1 MVADR
6 MLTGHQRLERVVRT
20 WLPVGFFLVLA
31 LFPFYWMAITSIK
44 PNAELY
50 NKNVTPLVVHAPT
63 LKHYIDLLTETNFL
77 VWTWNT
83 MLVAV
88 VATAISLVLGTMLAY
103 PLARMRFAGAGLIAM
118 TVAAIYL
125 VPQPL
130 LFIPLADVINRLH
143 LGNTLTS
150 VILTYPTML
159 VPFCAWLLLGYF
171 KTVPKELEE
180 AARIDGASRL
190 QTMWRVILPLC
201 VPAFV
206 SAGIFSF
213 TLSQNEF
220 LYALILLTKSTVR
233 TVPVG
238 VITELI
244 RGDVFYWGQL
254 MAAALLG
261 SIPVALL
268 YSFFVE
274 QYVTGLTTGS
284 VKG

>member
-1 MVADR
+1 MMVSGEGRIRRA
-6 MLTGHQRLERVVRT
+6 LRV

-50 NKNVTPLVVHAPT
+50 NKNVMPLLVHAPT
-63 LKHYIDLLTETNFL
+63 LKHYVDLLTQSSFL
-77 VWTWNT
+77 LWT
-83 MLVAV
+83 L
-88 VATAISLVLGTMLAY
+88 ILGTMLAY
-103 PLARMRFAGAGLIAM
+103 PLARMRFAGSSLIAM
-118 TVAAIYL
+118 TIAAIYL

-130 LFIPLADVINRLH
+130 LFIPLADVINHLH

-190 QTMWRVILPLC
+190 QTMWTIFLPLC
-201 VPAFV
+201 TPGFI
-206 SAGIFSF
+206 SAGIFAF

-220 LYALILLTKSTVR
+220 LYALIFLTKSSVR

-238 VITELI
+238 VISELI

-254 MAAALLG
+254 MAGALLG
-261 SIPVALL
+261 SIPVAII

-274 QYVTGLTTGS
+274 HYVAGLTAGS
-284 VKG
+284 VKA

>member
-1 MVADR
+1 MV
-6 MLTGHQRLERVVRT
+6 TGYGPIERTVRV
-20 WLPVGFFLVLA
+20 WLPVGFFLLLA
-31 LFPFYWMAITSIK
+31 LLPFYWMAIASLK
-44 PNAELY
+44 PNSELY
-50 NKNVTPLVVHAPT
+50 STQVNSLIVYHPT
-63 LKHYIDLLTETNFL
+63 LKHYVDLLTQTGFL
-77 VWTWNT
+77 GWTGNT
-83 MLVAV
+83 MLVSV
-88 VATAISLVLGTMLAY
+88 IATAISLVLGVMLAY

-130 LFIPLADVINRLH
+130 LFLPLADVINRLD

-171 KTVPKELEE
+171 KTVPKDLEE

-190 QTMWRVILPLC
+190 QTMRRIFLPLC
-201 VPAFV
+201 TPGFI
-206 SAGIFSF
+206 SAGIFAF

-220 LYALILLTKSTVR
+220 LYALIFLTKSSVR

-238 VITELI
+238 VISELI

-254 MAAALLG
+254 MAGALLG
-261 SIPVALL
+261 SIPVAII

-274 QYVTGLTTGS
+274 HYVAGLTSGS

>member
-1 MVADR
+1 MVPGIV
-6 MLTGHQRLERVVRT
+6 TGHGRIEHILRV
-20 WLPVGFFLVLA
+20 WLPVLFFLLLA
-31 LFPFYWMAITSIK
+31 LFPFYWMAITSVK

-50 NKNVTPLVVHAPT
+50 NKNMMPLLVHNPT
-63 LKHYIDLLTETNFL
+63 LNHYVGLLTETSFL
-77 VWTWNT
+77 LWTWNT
-83 MLVAV
+83 LLVAV
-88 VATAISLVLGTMLAY
+88 ISTAISLVLGTMLAY

-130 LFIPLADVINRLH
+130 LFLPLADVINRLD
-143 LGNTLTS
+143 LGNTLTA

-159 VPFCAWLLLGYF
+159 VPFCAWLLIGYF

-190 QTMWRVILPLC
+190 QTMRRIFLPLC
-201 VPAFV
+201 TPGFI
-206 SAGIFSF
+206 SAGIFAF

-220 LYALILLTKSTVR
+220 LYALIFLTKSSVR

-238 VITELI
+238 VIAELI

-254 MAAALLG
+254 MAGALLG
-261 SIPVALL
+261 SIPVALI

-274 QYVTGLTTGS
+274 HYVAGLTSGS
-284 VKG
+284 VKA

>member
-1 MVADR
+1 MV
-6 MLTGHQRLERVVRT
+6 TGHGRVEQVVRV
-20 WLPVGFFLVLA
+20 WLPVGFFLLLA
-31 LFPFYWMAITSIK
+31 LFPFYWMAVTSVK

-50 NKNVTPLVVHAPT
+50 NKNLMPLLVHNPT
-63 LKHYIDLLTETNFL
+63 LKHYIGLLTETSFL

-83 MLVAV
+83 LLVAV
-88 VATAISLVLGTMLAY
+88 ISTAISLVLGTMLAY

-130 LFIPLADVINRLH
+130 LFLPLADVINRLD
-143 LGNTLTS
+143 LGNTLTA

-159 VPFCAWLLLGYF
+159 VPFCAWLLIGYF

-180 AARIDGASRL
+180 AARIDGASRF
-190 QTMWRVILPLC
+190 QTMRRVFLPLC
-201 VPAFV
+201 TPGFI
-206 SAGIFSF
+206 SAGIFAF

-220 LYALILLTKSTVR
+220 LYALIFLTKSSVR

-238 VITELI
+238 VIAELI

-254 MAAALLG
+254 MAGALLG
-261 SIPVALL
+261 SIPVALI

-274 QYVTGLTTGS
+274 HYVAGLTSGS
-284 VKG
+284 VKA